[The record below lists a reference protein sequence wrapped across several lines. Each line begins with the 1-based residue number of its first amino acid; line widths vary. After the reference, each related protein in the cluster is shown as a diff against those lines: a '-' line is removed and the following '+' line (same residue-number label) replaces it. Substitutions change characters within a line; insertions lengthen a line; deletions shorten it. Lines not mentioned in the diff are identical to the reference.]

1 MSLSAEDL
9 RLLHRLQKT
18 RAKARRKAML
28 ETPRLKQLLR
38 AVAYNVLKGNVP
50 MSASQYRKLRRFKK
64 SVRLLS
70 CADLTNKRRLAL
82 AQRGGFLSALL
93 SPLLGSVV
101 TGLAGRLLR

>member
-50 MSASQYRKLRRFKK
+50 MSRNQHRKLTRFKK
-64 SVRLLS
+64 NRRPPVVVFRYYVQKALS
-70 CADLTNKRRLAL
+70 PSSKRRLFA
-82 AQRGGFLSALL
+82 GSAL
-93 SPLLGSVV
+93 PPVRQRF
-101 TGLAGRLLR
+101 GRPDR